1 MKELLEI
8 LEGIYTDINYGEE
21 DKLIDNGLLDSL
33 SILSL
38 VTELEDAFEIE
49 IRPVDLIPSNFN
61 AAESMWNMI
70 QRLQKEN

>member
-1 MKELLEI
+1 MKELFEI
-8 LEGIYTDINYGEE
+8 LENINPDINYKAE

-38 VTELEDAFEIE
+38 VADLEDTFEIE
-49 IRPVDLIPSNFN
+49 IGPVDLIPLNFN
-61 AAESMWNMI
+61 SAESMWSMI

>member
-8 LEGIYTDINYGEE
+8 LEDINPDINYGEE

-61 AAESMWNMI
+61 SAESMWNMI

>member
-8 LEGIYTDINYGEE
+8 LENIDPDINYETE
-21 DKLIDNGLLDSL
+21 DKLIDNGCLDSL

-49 IRPVDLIPSNFN
+49 IKPVDLIPTNFN
-61 AAESMWNMI
+61 SAKAMWSMI
-70 QRLQKEN
+70 QRLQKED

>member
-8 LEGIYTDINYGEE
+8 LENIDPDINYEAE
-21 DKLIDNGLLDSL
+21 DKLIDNGCLDSL

-49 IRPVDLIPSNFN
+49 IKPVDLIPTNFN
-61 AAESMWNMI
+61 SAKAMWSMI
-70 QRLQKEN
+70 ERLQKED